1 MFVCLVVYQ
10 MMWAA
15 DFHQATAWSFE
26 YHCLEALSL
35 PNFGSPARVFPLE
48 EEACRPPSP
57 EQACTPPTSP
67 ERLNNTSG
75 LPSFESLRCRTLA
88 KRRSFCG
95 LRPGRLWQFP
105 RSRLHST
112 NVGLSGPDGD
122 QDISVFCVAAIIE
135 QNRTM
140 LLEKLQSMDDAIKVS
155 ACELCSKSKPL
166 SLHLNNWL
174 PYSNPCLIRI

>member
-1 MFVCLVVYQ
+1 

-26 YHCLEALSL
+26 YHSLEALRL
-35 PNFGSPARVFPLE
+35 PNFDSPARIYPFE
-48 EEACRPPSP
+48 EESTCKPSSP
-57 EQACTPPTSP
+57 ELLTPPTSP
-67 ERLNNTSG
+67 ESLNTFGSPNFD
-75 LPSFESLRCRTLA
+75 PLRWRALT

-95 LRPGRLWQFP
+95 LRPGRLWQMN
-105 RSRLHST
+105 RSRFHST

-122 QDISVFCVAAIIE
+122 QDISVFCVAAILE

-155 ACELCSKSKPL
+155 ACNICNFFIHIPFPARFIHYFFLF
-166 SLHLNNWL
+166 
-174 PYSNPCLIRI
+174 SNSV